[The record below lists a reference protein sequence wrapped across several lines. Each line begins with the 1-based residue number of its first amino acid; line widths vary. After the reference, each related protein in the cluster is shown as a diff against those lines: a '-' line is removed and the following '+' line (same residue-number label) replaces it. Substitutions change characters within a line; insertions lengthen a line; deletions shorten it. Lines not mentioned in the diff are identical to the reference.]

1 MHSPKRAVPEWAN
14 ILTFRPKDPTRL
26 IVTSTSDGFG
36 VRVANGVIRA
46 K

>member
-1 MHSPKRAVPEWAN
+1 MHSPKQVPEWAN

-26 IVTSTSDGFG
+26 IFTDGDGVG

>member
-1 MHSPKRAVPEWAN
+1 MHSPKQVPEWAN

-26 IVTSTSDGFG
+26 IFTSDGFG
-36 VRVANGVIRA
+36 VRVASGVIRA